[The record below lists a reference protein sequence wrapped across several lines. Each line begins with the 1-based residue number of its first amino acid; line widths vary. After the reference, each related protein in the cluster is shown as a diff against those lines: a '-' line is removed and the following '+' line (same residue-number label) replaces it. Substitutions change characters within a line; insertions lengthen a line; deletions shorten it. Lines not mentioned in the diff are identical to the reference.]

1 MTALLDQLRIC
12 CLRRLVIGLIAL
24 CLPLQGWS
32 IAASRGA
39 GLAHVHSGSAAGQ
52 SSAASA
58 DEPEPSHHHGS
69 EHHHAHAEHHEH
81 ADDDESVIFIDDGGV
96 DSGPAQAVAAQRT
109 LADID
114 IPLASPRPA
123 FTGGTATPL
132 PEAAP
137 ARFRSHIGEPL
148 ERPPR

>member
-1 MTALLDQLRIC
+1 MTALLEQLRTG

-39 GLAHVHSGSAAGQ
+39 GLAHVHAGPAAGQ
-52 SSAASA
+52 TSSASA
-58 DEPEPSHHHGS
+58 DESDPSHDHGS
-69 EHHHAHAEHHEH
+69 EHHHAGAEHHEH
-81 ADDDESVIFIDDGGV
+81 AAGDDSVIFIDDGS
-96 DSGPAQAVAAQRT
+96 DAAPAQAVAAQRIPT
-109 LADID
+109 DID
-114 IPLASPRPA
+114 IPLASPPSA
-123 FTGGTATPL
+123 FTDGTATPL
-132 PEAAP
+132 PRAAP